1 MNSQEQLENST
12 VTKQTERYILVQLVL
27 MTVALMISLAG
38 VFTALDIAD
47 DWNRLA
53 VYGGQAAIC
62 LATIVF
68 GISCFHKKDT
78 KHFKHLV
85 LAYALVEAIRVSLL
99 QTGNIPGMYSY
110 SAKFVLALV
119 VLSAALLSE
128 KFEKKEG
135 FCLSLAMVCLELLLF
150 VIFIIG
156 FPAVRTQLLYMVLP
170 LAGIFMTGAMCV
182 FVRGRSKE
190 ISAIENNTTT

>member
-1 MNSQEQLENST
+1 
-12 VTKQTERYILVQLVL
+12 
-27 MTVALMISLAG
+27 
-38 VFTALDIAD
+38 
-47 DWNRLA
+47 
-53 VYGGQAAIC
+53 
-62 LATIVF
+62 
-68 GISCFHKKDT
+68 
-78 KHFKHLV
+78 
-85 LAYALVEAIRVSLL
+85 
-99 QTGNIPGMYSY
+99 
-110 SAKFVLALV
+110 LALV